1 MRYPAMKTA
10 ILTLLAFLPLCLCA
24 QEYDF
29 AKKIGGN
36 TLYFYITSTGGKNGP
51 TVEVTYPGNSEEEP
65 WKGFRKPSGQLVIPD
80 VVTPDRS
87 RGRNANPDDDDTTLY
102 TVTAIRYFAFAG
114 CDRITRLTLPATI
127 KEIGEGAFAGC
138 KRIEYIVSQNPEPP
152 KLDESSFDQVDL
164 DIPVR
169 VPMATYETYHQAVGW
184 RQFTEI
190 TEY

>member
-102 TVTAIRYFAFAG
+102 TVTAN
-114 CDRITRLTLPATI
+114 D
-127 KEIGEGAFAGC
+127 
-138 KRIEYIVSQNPEPP
+138 
-152 KLDESSFDQVDL
+152 
-164 DIPVR
+164 
-169 VPMATYETYHQAVGW
+169 
-184 RQFTEI
+184 
-190 TEY
+190 

>member
-1 MRYPAMKTA
+1 MKTA

-114 CDRITRLTLPATI
+114 CDRITRLTLPATV

-138 KRIEYIVSQNPEPP
+138 KHIEYIVSQNPEPP